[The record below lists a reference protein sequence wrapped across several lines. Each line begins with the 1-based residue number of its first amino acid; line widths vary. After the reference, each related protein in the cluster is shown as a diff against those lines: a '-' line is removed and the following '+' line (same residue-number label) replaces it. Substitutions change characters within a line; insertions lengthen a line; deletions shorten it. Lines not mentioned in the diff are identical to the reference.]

1 VVIDFWVDNNNI
13 SPGACTTLRWHVEHA
28 NAVHLD
34 GVGVAGDGTK
44 QICPGSTTIYVLH
57 VAHDAGATEKKVT
70 VKVTGGGAPA
80 PTPTPTL
87 ILVQPISV
95 DLAVTDLFADKQVQG
110 KVFARIT
117 NHGPDSATNANVQ
130 LFCSAQVVDS
140 SNNPQ
145 PAVANSSQ
153 VNVSLNPG
161 QTKEFNTGI
170 TVDTT
175 KYWYVFTCDIS
186 TPGQFLGDD
195 KPGNNNYTEK
205 IP

>member
-13 SPGACTTLRWHVEHA
+13 SPGACTSLRWHVEHA

-44 QICPGSTTIYVLH
+44 QICPGATTIYVLH

-70 VKVTGGGAPA
+70 VKVTGGGSSS
-80 PTPTPTL
+80 PTPTPTV

-110 KVFARIT
+110 KVFTRIT
-117 NHGPDSATNANVQ
+117 NHGPDSVTNINVQ
-130 LFCSAQVVDS
+130 LFCSADVTDS
-140 SNNPQ
+140 SNKTFVVVQ
-145 PAVANSSQ
+145 PSQ
-153 VNVSLNPG
+153 VTVSLNPG

-175 KYWYVFTCDIS
+175 KYWYLVKCEIS
-186 TPGQFLGDD
+186 TPGLLLGDP
-195 KPGNNNYTEK
+195 KPGNNSYTEK